1 MWMLGSGKTSC
12 YQEIGPPSL
21 FHCCSLLVFASGWS
35 ILHTDIMEWSVFFS
49 ICFFSKAT
57 LRGHLLPDGRK
68 GSFPLEGDL
77 FLPKSKN
84 QLGIGL
90 DSFQAMEITH
100 LSGQQWKGFLWCSY
114 LDFSISLYIATLSAS
129 SVALELIESW
139 QKLASLA
146 SLNNFIG
153 WFWFFDYKADQKIWP
168 GPGLTFYALI
178 LKISHTI

>member
-1 MWMLGSGKTSC
+1 MYQNVKLPTATASKFPILTQYTTSSSRNA
-12 YQEIGPPSL
+12 QLSQL
-21 FHCCSLLVFASGWS
+21 DLV
-35 ILHTDIMEWSVFFS
+35 FS
-49 ICFFSKAT
+49 ICFLSKAT

-68 GSFPLEGDL
+68 GSFPLEGNL

-146 SLNNFIG
+146 SLNNFIK
-153 WFWFFDYKADQKIWP
+153 W
-168 GPGLTFYALI
+168 LLI
-178 LKISHTI
+178 FQIQMSWS

>member
-1 MWMLGSGKTSC
+1 MSLTFYLMITWPQASSSLTMWMLGNGKTSY
-12 YQEIGPPSL
+12 YQEFRLPSL
-21 FHCCSLLVFASGWS
+21 FLATIRLDDTAHRHYGNKCW
-35 ILHTDIMEWSVFFS
+35 FFYL
-49 ICFFSKAT
+49 FFSKAT

-68 GSFPLEGDL
+68 RSFPLEGDL

-90 DSFQAMEITH
+90 DSFQAMEMTH

-139 QKLASLA
+139 QKLASLV
-146 SLNNFIG
+146 
-153 WFWFFDYKADQKIWP
+153 
-168 GPGLTFYALI
+168 LT
-178 LKISHTI
+178 IS